1 MIHVNVLPTK
11 EELEKLVWNEPISSL
26 AKRSGVTYEYVVRLC
41 KMVGVE
47 RPPKG
52 YWAKV
57 KHGLIKAGEK
67 PK

>member
-1 MIHVNVLPTK
+1 MIHVNILPTK
-11 EELEKLVWNEPISSL
+11 EELEKLVWNEPITSL

-52 YWAKV
+52 YWTKV
-57 KHGLIKAGEK
+57 KHSLINAGEK